1 MPRAVITGVAGFLG
15 SHLCDRLLAEGWDVL
30 GVDSMI
36 TGRPENLAAL
46 ASDPRFVF
54 LNHDVSEG
62 LPVKGAVDRVFHL
75 ASLASPPDY
84 LTHPIETLMVGG
96 AGTLHALDLAVAN
109 DATFLLASTS
119 EVYGDPLVHPQPESY
134 WGNVNPVGPRS
145 VYDES
150 KRYAESL
157 ATAYRRVHG
166 IDVKLVRIFNT
177 YGPRMRVDDGRAVPQ
192 FISQA
197 MRGEPLTVHGDGS
210 QTRSLCYVDDLIE
223 GIWRLAGSDLEGPV
237 NIGNPK
243 EISIMELAHLVVNLV
258 ASRSEITLTNRPVDD
273 PERRCPDIG
282 RARTELGWEP
292 DVALEDGLLR
302 TIEWARARWAA

>member
-1 MPRAVITGVAGFLG
+1 MPRAVITGAAGFLG
-15 SHLCDRLLAEGWDVL
+15 SHLCERMLADGWDVVA
-30 GVDSMI
+30 VDSMI
-36 TGRPENLAAL
+36 TGRRENVAAL

-54 LNHDVSEG
+54 VNHDVSQG
-62 LPVKGAVDRVFHL
+62 LPVDGAVDRVFHL

-84 LTHPIETLMVGG
+84 LAHPIETLMVGG

-109 DATFLLASTS
+109 DATFVLASTS
-119 EVYGDPLVHPQPESY
+119 EVYGDPLVHPQPETY

-157 ATAYRRVHG
+157 ATAYRRVHDAEVR
-166 IDVKLVRIFNT
+166 IVRIFNT
-177 YGPRMRVDDGRAVPQ
+177 YGPRMRIDDGRAVPQ

-210 QTRSLCYVDDLIE
+210 QTRSLCYVDDLID
-223 GIWRLAGSDLEGPV
+223 GIWRLAGSDLDGPV
-237 NIGNPK
+237 NIGNPR
-243 EISIMELAHLVVNLV
+243 EISIMELAHLIVELLG
-258 ASRSEITLTNRPVDD
+258 SRSEITLTGRPVDD

-282 RARTELGWEP
+282 RARDELDWEP
-292 DVALEDGLLR
+292 LVELESGLMR
-302 TIEWARARWAA
+302 TIEWARERWAA